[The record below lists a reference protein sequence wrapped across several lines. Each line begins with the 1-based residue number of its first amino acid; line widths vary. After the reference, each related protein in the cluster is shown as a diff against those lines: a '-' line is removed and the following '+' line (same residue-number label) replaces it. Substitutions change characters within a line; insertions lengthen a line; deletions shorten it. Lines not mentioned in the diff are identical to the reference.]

1 MSKLPDPRDLVL
13 NRETKVSNGV
23 YGRKADK
30 RTPSKQ
36 YFKIH
41 EEDFEL

>member
-1 MSKLPDPRDLVL
+1 MSKLPNLRDLML

-23 YGRKADK
+23 YGRNADK
-30 RTPSKQ
+30 RKLPKL

-41 EEDFEL
+41 EEEMD